1 MEDKIRVSLLVLP
14 SEIIYNIVSYLPTLA
29 SITHL
34 SRTCRR
40 LYEVI
45 SADHYRIL
53 QAFVKSQFPSIETP
67 PFWADAARA
76 LTSRSRA
83 FDRRAVIARFIL
95 PPDNATR
102 IGNPR
107 TIRTDHPTLGYR
119 PVIDSY
125 EVWYGNAWSARKEVL
140 VWGAGADLVIRIKD
154 YGRKYLKV
162 TNNAGCPSNASRRR
176 ASGTPQDYVS
186 WATFNDL
193 HGVNSWDD
201 ISGVHLLGSSHSKWT
216 EDEDIIFGRRN
227 GKLVRT
233 SISAETGSSRL
244 EKSYLTLGGYL
255 EGTDISSGPC
265 RMLAASMNRKS
276 ILFFRVDAEEDEV
289 HPFETLKITA
299 HGLGRYRCS
308 RILCDEKIAVGSDG
322 ESDKISVFSFR
333 PNGTVKLRDLRVD
346 DDEPRRAK
354 ATTIEPLTLSR
365 VSGGNPGD
373 LFLSGWEDS
382 KTRQVPLRS
391 GSVRSRLL
399 TGLPGCMT
407 FAPQV
412 RLYTVDDSPIYS
424 LKPIG
429 RERFVVGSGIHAL
442 VKIFDMR
449 MGRYSYLDAALPA
462 ARTHIDSMSN
472 HNRPERPGTV
482 LFPSKDI
489 SIFLSN
495 RIQNLPGRRLNRLR
509 EPHRYRGPIYTIS
522 QPSPSSSTF
531 YIGVEDSVIRLDMVS
546 TDDLAGKNKE
556 WYQRNLDLGLDQ
568 HGGVDCQ
575 PLDLSCYERPF
586 PRDQGR
592 GVRLMMQDPLWM
604 AMDEESRGE
613 LSKSEVRI
621 PGWDRR
627 WFQPWVVRNKVT
639 GGTWRRVS

>member
-244 EKSYLTLGGYL
+244 KKSYLTLGGYL

-276 ILFFRVDAEEDEV
+276 ILFFRVDAPEDEV

-299 HGLGRYRCS
+299 HGLGRHRCS
-308 RILCDEKIAVGSDG
+308 RILCDEKIAVVKRGKFPSGVARLHDLR
-322 ESDKISVFSFR
+322 SPSSIVSVFS
-333 PNGTVKLRDLRVD
+333 D
-346 DDEPRRAK
+346 
-354 ATTIEPLTLSR
+354 
-365 VSGGNPGD
+365 
-373 LFLSGWEDS
+373 
-382 KTRQVPLRS
+382 
-391 GSVRSRLL
+391 
-399 TGLPGCMT
+399 
-407 FAPQV
+407 
-412 RLYTVDDSPIYS
+412 TVDDSPIYS

-586 PRDQGR
+586 PKDQGR

-604 AMDEESRGE
+604 AVDEESRGE